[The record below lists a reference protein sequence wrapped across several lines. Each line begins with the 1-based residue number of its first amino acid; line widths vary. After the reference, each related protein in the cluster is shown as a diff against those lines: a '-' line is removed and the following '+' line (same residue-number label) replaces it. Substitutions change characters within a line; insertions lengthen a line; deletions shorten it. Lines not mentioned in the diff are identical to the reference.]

1 MDTKMSTPSKHE
13 YLRLLRQRYP
23 KGNRS
28 EKARI
33 LTEGCAVLGLH
44 RKSLIRALN
53 RTAPSAQPKRG
64 HPAVYNAAVLK
75 PLKELWKLADY
86 PCSKRLQALVPLWL
100 PYYERHEGA
109 LDPELRQQLLSMSAA
124 TMDRWLQPL
133 RARRRKGL
141 CGTTPAKLQGQ
152 IPIRTRFQEAD
163 GPGWIEADTVA
174 HCGESLAG
182 SFVWSLTLTDI
193 CSGWTENRAVWN
205 KESRQIVQRLKEIE
219 DGLPFDILGFD
230 SDNGSEFLNW
240 AVFRYFHERSAP
252 IELTRSRPYRKNDN
266 AHVEQKQWT
275 HVRQLLGYERLDD
288 RRLLG
293 HINALYA
300 GPWRALQNFFLPTMQ
315 LISKSRENGHLHRY
329 HSKPKTPYQ
338 RLQDSPKVSS
348 EQKARLR
355 KEMEALDPIVLRQQI
370 ETQLREIFRLL
381 RKKPKKEN
389 KKLLAA

>member
-1 MDTKMSTPSKHE
+1 MEKKMSAASREE
-13 YLRLLRQRYP
+13 YLRIVRARYP
-23 KGNRS
+23 KANRA

-33 LTEGCAVLGLH
+33 LTEGCAVLGIH

-53 RTAPSAQPKRG
+53 RPESSAHPKCG
-64 HPAVYNAAVLK
+64 HPAVYDAEVLK
-75 PLKELWKLADY
+75 PLKDLWKLADY
-86 PCSKRLQALVPLWL
+86 PCSKRLQALLPLWL
-100 PYYERHEGA
+100 PHYERHEGA
-109 LDPELRQQLLSMSAA
+109 LDNKLRTQLLAMSPA

-133 RARRRKGL
+133 RARRHKGL

-182 SFVWSLTLTDI
+182 SFIWSLTLTDI
-193 CSGWTENRAVWN
+193 DSGWTENGAVWN
-205 KESRQIVQRLKEIE
+205 KEARRIVKRMKEIE
-219 DGLPFDILGFD
+219 DALPFDILGFD

-240 AVFRYFHERSAP
+240 AVFRYFHERP
-252 IELTRSRPYRKNDN
+252 VPVDLTRSRPYRKNDN

-275 HVRQLLGYERLDD
+275 HVRQLLGYDRLDD
-288 RRLLG
+288 PRLLERI
-293 HINALYA
+293 HTLYRGA
-300 GPWRALQNFFLPTMQ
+300 WRSLQNFFLPTMQ
-315 LISKSRENGHLHRY
+315 LISKSREDGHLHRY

-338 RLQDSPKVSS
+338 RLQDSPKLSV
-348 EQKARLR
+348 EQKDKLR
-355 KEMEALDPIVLRQQI
+355 QEMEALDPIVLRRQI

-381 RKKPKKEN
+381 RRKPKKEN